1 MSKEGE
7 ALQRKVDEWLA
18 MPLEQLATVKP
29 PFLAFVFKMF
39 TQRVESSEVIIG
51 KADHMSLL
59 RQLVELEETNG
70 DYDYGSLL
78 LQLKQYNAQFVHEQ
92 QEFAE
97 LFGEYTAMKPQLKKL
112 QARFLACLDAK
123 LEHKE
128 LTPEDYAEEKEGL
141 ECFFNNFHEFFN
153 IKQQDM
159 QKMIFI
165 QQDLATNLR
174 EIDRLLPLMNQRNA
188 QNQGKTKAAAKKRA
202 KKKGR

>member
-1 MSKEGE
+1 MSQEGE
-7 ALQRKVDEWLA
+7 ALQQMVNEWLA

-92 QEFAE
+92 QE
-97 LFGEYTAMKPQLKKL
+97 YTAMKPQLKKL

-141 ECFFNNFHEFFN
+141 ECFFNNFHEFFK